1 MSSTT
6 TTTTARSILVLG
18 AGELGLPMLKHLS
31 ILAPSQ
37 PYPVNLT
44 VLLRPS
50 TISNPTGSKAADI
63 ATLKSLGI
71 SLLGGDLIS
80 SSPKDLATLFR
91 PFHTIIDCSGYGRP
105 QGGQLHIA
113 RSVLA
118 AGVRKCIPWQFG
130 VDYDVIG
137 RGSGQPLF
145 DEQLD
150 LRDLLRAQS
159 ATSWVIVSTGMFTS
173 FLFEPWFGVVETSS
187 SGKIVVRALGSWE
200 NGVSVTTPEDIRRV
214 TARVVF
220 DNGIIDTVVYSA
232 GDTVTY
238 QRLADIA
245 EDMSYRPGG
254 DTLGKREVWTL
265 AYLREQLKQDPEN
278 VVLKYRVVFAEGR
291 GLSWNLEDTI
301 NHKWN
306 MELEDVK
313 TYASTNLKLQRTS

>member
-6 TTTTARSILVLG
+6 SPPTRSILVLG
-18 AGELGLPMLKHLS
+18 AGELGMPVLKHLS
-31 ILAPSQ
+31 LLAPSQ
-37 PYPVNLT
+37 VQPITIT

-50 TISNPTGSKAADI
+50 TISHPTGSKAADL
-63 ATLKSLGI
+63 ATLKSLGV
-71 SLLGGDLIS
+71 SFLAEDLIS
-80 SSPKDLATLFR
+80 STHDELVSVFR

-105 QGGQLHIA
+105 AGGQLHIA
-113 RSVLA
+113 RAVLA
-118 AGVRKCIPWQFG
+118 AGVPKYIPWQFG

-159 ATSWVIVSTGMFTS
+159 ATNWVIVSTGMFTS
-173 FLFEPWFGVVETSS
+173 FLFVPWFGIVDTRTGSDGGTV
-187 SGKIVVRALGSWE
+187 VVRALGSWE
-200 NGVSVTTPEDIRRV
+200 NGVSVTAPEDIGRV

-220 DNGIIDTVVYSA
+220 DDGIRDAVAYSA

-238 QRLADIA
+238 QQLADIV
-245 EDMSYRPGG
+245 EDVVGMPV
-254 DTLGKREVWTL
+254 KREVWTL
-265 AYLREQLKQDPEN
+265 DYLMEQLAHDPEN

-291 GLSWNLEDTI
+291 GLSWKMEDTI

-306 MELEDVK
+306 MQLEDVK
-313 TYASTNLKLQRTS
+313 TYASTNLKLQKTWST